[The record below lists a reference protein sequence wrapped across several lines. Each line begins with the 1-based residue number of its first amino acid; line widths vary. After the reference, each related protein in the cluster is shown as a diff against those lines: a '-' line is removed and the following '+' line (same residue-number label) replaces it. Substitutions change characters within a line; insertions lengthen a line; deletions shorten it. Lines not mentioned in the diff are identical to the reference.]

1 MSAGLGDG
9 RRTVHRNAPGR
20 GRRSHADPRRSS
32 GSHPL
37 RRDAVVALTLR
48 KQHLAPGSGAD
59 SVGRVLDDLL
69 GLHATVP
76 LSPYL
81 QLRARMR
88 AFAPEALDRVLD
100 GGGAAKLGGMRR
112 TLFVESAELVPL
124 VFAATRGLRLRDR
137 DRFLAVS
144 GLRPRR
150 YERLAERIVSAVT
163 GRALDA
169 SELRDAIG
177 AEEPLSPVII
187 VMCDEG
193 RLVRWKGGGGWRSA
207 RPRYRLFH
215 EALPGV
221 RLDTWEERAAV
232 RALIERYVRRYGPV
246 GEADIAWW
254 TGLSKTA
261 VREAL
266 ASIEDVLPATIEGL
280 EGEFLLHEADLGALR
295 RPTAPRAGH
304 VSLLPVLDPY
314 LQGYRDRERCVD
326 PAHLPFVVD
335 RGGNATSVILVG
347 GRVAGVWD
355 LVRRPSPEL
364 RLFFLGPLDAGT
376 RRRVRSHATDLA
388 AFLSDGP
395 AAVVETTGMTPL
407 SGRTAGGFQS
417 PLKDATIL

>member
-1 MSAGLGDG
+1 MSAGSDDG
-9 RRTVHRNAPGR
+9 HRTVRRNAPGR
-20 GRRSHADPRRSS
+20 GRRSDADGRRSS
-32 GSHPL
+32 VARPL
-37 RRDAVVALTLR
+37 CRDAVVALTLQ
-48 KQHLAPGSGAD
+48 KQHLTPRSAAD

-88 AFAPEALDRVLD
+88 AFAPEGLDRMLD
-100 GGGAAKLGGMRR
+100 GGRAAKLGGMRR
-112 TLFVESAELVPL
+112 TLFIESTELLPL
-124 VFAATRGLRLRDR
+124 VFAATRGLTLRDR
-137 DRFLAVS
+137 DRFLAAS
-144 GLRPRR
+144 GLTPRR
-150 YERLAERIVSAVT
+150 YERLAGRIATAAT

-169 SELRDAIG
+169 SELRDAVG

-187 VMCDEG
+187 VMCDEA
-193 RLVRWKGGGGWRSA
+193 RLVRWKGRGGWRSA
-207 RPRYRLFH
+207 RPRYRLFD

-221 RLDTWEERAAV
+221 RLDAWEEGTAV

-246 GEADIAWW
+246 SETDIAWW
-254 TGLSKTA
+254 TGLSRTA

-280 EGEFLLHEADLGALR
+280 EGVFLVHEADLGALR
-295 RPTAPRAGH
+295 RPIAPRAGH

-314 LQGYRDRERCVD
+314 LQGYRDRERCLD

-355 LVRRPSPEL
+355 FVRKSSPEL
-364 RLFFLGPLDAGT
+364 RLFSFGPLDAGT
-376 RRRVRSHATDLA
+376 RRRVRSYATDLA

-395 AAVVETTGMTPL
+395 ATVVETTRMTPL
-407 SGRTAGGFQS
+407 TGRTTGGFQS
-417 PLKDATIL
+417 PLRDAS

>member
-1 MSAGLGDG
+1 MIAGSDDG

-20 GRRSHADPRRSS
+20 GRRSHVDGRRSS

-48 KQHLAPGSGAD
+48 KQHLARGSGAD

-112 TLFVESAELVPL
+112 TLFIESAELVPL

-137 DRFLAVS
+137 DRFLAAA
-144 GLRPRR
+144 GLTQRR
-150 YERLAERIVSAVT
+150 YERLAERIVSAAT

-177 AEEPLSPVII
+177 AEEPLSSVII

-193 RLVRWKGGGGWRSA
+193 RLVRWKGGGGWGSA
-207 RPRYRLFH
+207 RPRYRLFD

-221 RLDTWEERAAV
+221 RLDAWEERAAV

-246 GEADIAWW
+246 GETDIAWW

-280 EGEFLLHEADLGALR
+280 EGEFLVHEADLGALR
-295 RPTAPRAGH
+295 RPTAPRAD

-326 PAHLPFVVD
+326 PALLPFVVD

-355 LVRRPSPEL
+355 FVRRPSPEL
-364 RLFFLGPLDAGT
+364 RLFSFGPLDAGT

-388 AFLSDGP
+388 AFLSDGQ
-395 AAVVETTGMTPL
+395 AAVVETTRMTPL
-407 SGRTAGGFQS
+407 TGRTTGGFQS
-417 PLKDATIL
+417 PLQDATIL